1 MVLQEWHMKVL
12 IIGATG
18 NLGRL
23 TASVLSSRYPTVA
36 LRLTSTR
43 EEGRTALR
51 EAFPNAEVVS
61 ADYNDEAS
69 LAAAIKG
76 TDKVLVVT
84 PDFITDEA
92 AAMPKF
98 IRAAKAA
105 GGVSQVVR
113 FIAIPPGFTIS
124 DLTPAQLATHTG
136 AAMHV
141 VAKPIL
147 DASGLPL
154 TYVNTA
160 CWIMFNLPW
169 FMAEE
174 VKSSRR
180 LLMPSAADAARQW
193 VAEGDIAEVLAKI
206 LTEDVARHVGREYLL
221 TGAQRY
227 TFAQVA
233 SLLSEV
239 LGEKVTYVDDDA
251 AVRRAMGANFPT
263 LMTYFSHET
272 QAYASVPATKTIAE
286 LLGRP
291 ALTLRQYIEQNR
303 SHFE

>member
-1 MVLQEWHMKVL
+1 MKVL

-23 TASVLSSRYPTVA
+23 TASVLANRYPGVA

-43 EEGRTALR
+43 EDGRASLR
-51 EAFPNAEVVS
+51 EAFPSAEVVA

-69 LAAAIKG
+69 LTAAIKG

-84 PDFITDEA
+84 PDFVTDEA
-92 AAMPKF
+92 SAMPKF

-113 FIAIPPGFTIS
+113 FIAIPPGFTVR
-124 DLTPAQLATHTG
+124 DLTPAQLATRTG
-136 AAMHV
+136 AALHV
-141 VAKPIL
+141 VAKPLL
-147 DASGLPL
+147 DASGLPM

-169 FMAEE
+169 FLAED
-174 VKSSRR
+174 VKASRR
-180 LLMPSAADAARQW
+180 LLMPAAADAARQW
-193 VAEGDIAEVLAKI
+193 VAESDIADVLAKI
-206 LTEDVARHVGREYLL
+206 LAEDATRHVGKEYLL

-239 LGEKVTYVDDDA
+239 LGEKVTYVDDDSG
-251 AVRRAMGANFPT
+251 VRRAMGDRFPT

-272 QAYASVPATKTIAE
+272 QAYAGVPATRTIE
-286 LLGRP
+286 DLLGRP
-291 ALTLRQYIEQNR
+291 SLTLRQYIEQNR
-303 SHFE
+303 SYFE

>member
-1 MVLQEWHMKVL
+1 MKIL

-23 TASVLSSRYPTVA
+23 TASVLASRYPAVE

-51 EAFPNAEVVS
+51 EAFPMAEVVA
-61 ADYNDEAS
+61 ADYNDESS
-69 LAAAIKG
+69 LTAAIKG

-98 IRAAKAA
+98 VRAAKSA

-113 FIAIPPGFTIS
+113 FIAIPPGFS
-124 DLTPAQLATHTG
+124 VSHLTPDQLATRVG
-136 AAMHV
+136 AALHV

-169 FMAEE
+169 FMAED
-174 VKSSRR
+174 VKASRR
-180 LLMPSAADAARQW
+180 LLMPAAADAARQW
-193 VAEGDIAEVLAKI
+193 VAEADIAEVLAKI
-206 LTEDVARHVGREYLL
+206 LAEDAARHVGKEYLL

-239 LGEKVTYVDDDA
+239 LGEKVTYVDGDSG
-251 AVRRAMGANFPT
+251 VRRAMGANFPT

-272 QAYASVPATKTIAE
+272 HAYAGVPATRTIE
-286 LLGRP
+286 KLLGRP
-291 ALTLRQYIEQNR
+291 ALTLREYIEQNKSCFR
-303 SHFE
+303 